1 MKRKMLF
8 GSLILGVTDRNLYFR
23 KVKTMQSNIKVVTE
37 NFRAIGHAAIQ
48 ISGITVVAG
57 ENSSGKSTI
66 SKLLYYLFNTAT
78 NYEFLVKKSLFD
90 ELDDF
95 FDFLKIIYQ
104 ENKELN
110 NIDLLKLKRPIIQ
123 MDYENLSLERI
134 KKQIITFLEKTFQII
149 NIQASNRYK
158 QFIKQISGK
167 EIENNNSLDVLKSFI
182 EDKIKEAE
190 NTIKSRPIR
199 LFTQEFSKAFRGNE
213 HPKVFNVLE
222 EDEVIIDLNS
232 PSLSIPF
239 SINNAIYIDT
249 PMSISTTNYY
259 NKHWNSLNYLLSESN
274 KDSNNPFF
282 DPIFF
287 SFKDVIKG
295 EAERDILYTSDFSF
309 TRADGK
315 TFDLSEVA
323 TGIKAFSIIQ
333 LLLKNGHIDNRTLL
347 IIDEPES
354 HLHPQWI
361 VEYARMIVLLH
372 KHIGVKFFLA
382 SHNPD
387 MVSAIRY
394 IAEKEGVLD
403 NVNYYLAEKAEEAY
417 LYNYRA
423 LGSDIAPIFGSFNI
437 AIDRISQYSID
448 DEIQ

>member
-1 MKRKMLF
+1 
-8 GSLILGVTDRNLYFR
+8 
-23 KVKTMQSNIKVVTE
+23 MQSNIKVVTE

-66 SKLLYYLFNTAT
+66 SKLLYYLFNTSY
-78 NYEFLVKKSLFD
+78 NYEVLVKEELMRNFLDLFYFFNITYRTDINDDGNINKRIIDVKKYDKIRDLRSKETYKKLSLEEIELYLITFIEELYAKLDIQNSRYNRYVDDILKDQQKKQRGVEGLKYFVKEKIKQAENKIQKRPTSLFIEKLLDLFEEKLPEIFDVSEDD
-90 ELDDF
+90 EVIVS
-95 FDFLKIIYQ
+95 LK
-104 ENKELN
+104 K
-110 NIDLLKLKRPIIQ
+110 
-123 MDYENLSLERI
+123 ENLSL
-134 KKQIITFLEKTFQII
+134 
-149 NIQASNRYK
+149 
-158 QFIKQISGK
+158 
-167 EIENNNSLDVLKSFI
+167 
-182 EDKIKEAE
+182 
-190 NTIKSRPIR
+190 
-199 LFTQEFSKAFRGNE
+199 
-213 HPKVFNVLE
+213 
-222 EDEVIIDLNS
+222 
-232 PSLSIPF
+232 PF
-239 SINNAIYIDT
+239 MVNKAIYIDT
-249 PMSISTTNYY
+249 PMSISVSNFDYWDEL
-259 NKHWNSLNYLLSESN
+259 NKLLKEQGDIKSYQREMLSLISDN
-274 KDSNNPFF
+274 
-282 DPIFF
+282 IH
-287 SFKDVIKG
+287 G
-295 EAERDILYTSDFSF
+295 EAEYNIDWPYSDFSF

-315 TFDLSEVA
+315 TFDLNEVA

-361 VEYARMIVLLH
+361 IEYARMIVLLH

-403 NVNYYLAEKAEEAY
+403 NVNYYLAEKTEEAY

-437 AIDRISQYSID
+437 AIDRISQYSIESDHD
-448 DEIQ
+448 DL

>member
-1 MKRKMLF
+1 
-8 GSLILGVTDRNLYFR
+8 
-23 KVKTMQSNIKVVTE
+23 MQSNIKVITE

-57 ENSSGKSTI
+57 ENSSGKSTL

-95 FDFLKIIYQ
+95 FDFFKLIYI
-104 ENKELN
+104 ENYQFN
-110 NIDLLKLKRPIIQ
+110 NVDKSNLDLSITQIDYK
-123 MDYENLSLERI
+123 NLSLEDI
-134 KKQIITFLEKTFQII
+134 KNQIITFLEKTFQII

-167 EIENNNSLDVLKSFI
+167 EIEDNNSLDVLKSFI

-190 NTIKSRPIR
+190 NIIKLRPIR

-222 EDEVIIDLNS
+222 ENEVIIDLNS

-239 SINNAIYIDT
+239 SVQKAIYIDS
-249 PMSISTTNYY
+249 PMSLGAGSSS
-259 NKHWNSLNYLLSESN
+259 NKHWSDLT
-274 KDSNNPFF
+274 KFIFF
-282 DPIFF
+282 DDKNLSDFHNNDIYT
-287 SFKDVIKG
+287 SISKNIKG
-295 EAERDILYTSDFSF
+295 EAVKF
-309 TRADGK
+309 TLGTLSTLTFLREDGK
-315 TFDLSEVA
+315 EFELTEVA

-403 NVNYYLAEKAEEAY
+403 NVNYYLAEKEEETY
-417 LYNYRA
+417 QYNYRS
-423 LGSDIAPIFGSFNI
+423 LGTEIDPIFASFNI
-437 AIDRISQYSID
+437 ALDRINQYSLPYKD
-448 DEIQ
+448 EEIQ

>member
-1 MKRKMLF
+1 
-8 GSLILGVTDRNLYFR
+8 
-23 KVKTMQSNIKVVTE
+23 MQSNIKVVTE
-37 NFRAIGHAAIQ
+37 GFRAIRHAAIQ

-95 FDFLKIIYQ
+95 FDFFKLIYL
-104 ENKELN
+104 ENYQFN
-110 NIDLLKLKRPIIQ
+110 NVDKSNLDLSITQIDYKK
-123 MDYENLSLERI
+123 LSLEEI
-134 KKQIITFLEKTFQII
+134 KNQIITFLEKTFQVI

-167 EIENNNSLDVLKSFI
+167 EIEDNNSLDVLKSFI

-190 NTIKSRPIR
+190 KSIKLRPIR

-274 KDSNNPFF
+274 KDSNNPYFN
-282 DPIFF
+282 PIFF
-287 SFKDVIKG
+287 SFKDFVYK
-295 EAERDILYTSDFSF
+295 
-309 TRADGK
+309 
-315 TFDLSEVA
+315 
-323 TGIKAFSIIQ
+323 
-333 LLLKNGHIDNRTLL
+333 
-347 IIDEPES
+347 
-354 HLHPQWI
+354 
-361 VEYARMIVLLH
+361 
-372 KHIGVKFFLA
+372 
-382 SHNPD
+382 
-387 MVSAIRY
+387 
-394 IAEKEGVLD
+394 
-403 NVNYYLAEKAEEAY
+403 
-417 LYNYRA
+417 
-423 LGSDIAPIFGSFNI
+423 
-437 AIDRISQYSID
+437 
-448 DEIQ
+448 

>member
-1 MKRKMLF
+1 MLF
-8 GSLILGVTDRNLYFR
+8 GLLILGVTDRNLYFR
-23 KVKTMQSNIKVVTE
+23 KIKNMQSNIKVVTE

-95 FDFLKIIYQ
+95 FDFFKLIYI
-104 ENKELN
+104 ENYQFN
-110 NIDLLKLKRPIIQ
+110 NVDRSKLDLSMTQIDYK
-123 MDYENLSLERI
+123 NLSLEDI
-134 KKQIITFLEKTFQII
+134 KNQIITFLEKTFQII

-167 EIENNNSLDVLKSFI
+167 EIEDNNSLDVLKSFI

-190 NTIKSRPIR
+190 NIIKLRPIR

-239 SINNAIYIDT
+239 SVQKAIYIDS
-249 PMSISTTNYY
+249 PMSLGAGSSS
-259 NKHWNSLNYLLSESN
+259 NKHWSDLT
-274 KDSNNPFF
+274 KF
-282 DPIFF
+282 IFF
-287 SFKDVIKG
+287 EDKNLSDFHNNDIYTSISKNIKG
-295 EAERDILYTSDFSF
+295 EAVKF
-309 TRADGK
+309 TLGTLSTLTFLREDGK
-315 TFDLSEVA
+315 EFELTEVA
-323 TGIKAFSIIQ
+323 IGIKAFSIIQ

-403 NVNYYLAEKAEEAY
+403 NVNYYLAEKTEEAY

-423 LGSDIAPIFGSFNI
+423 LGSDIAPIFGSFNN
-437 AIDRISQYSID
+437 AIDRISQYSIESDHD
-448 DEIQ
+448 DL

>member
-1 MKRKMLF
+1 
-8 GSLILGVTDRNLYFR
+8 
-23 KVKTMQSNIKVVTE
+23 MQSNIKVITE

-57 ENSSGKSTI
+57 ENSSGKSTL

-95 FDFLKIIYQ
+95 FDFFELIYI
-104 ENKELN
+104 ENYQFN
-110 NIDLLKLKRPIIQ
+110 NIDKSNLDLSITQI
-123 MDYENLSLERI
+123 DYKNLSLEDI
-134 KKQIITFLEKTFQII
+134 KNQIITFLEKTFQII

-167 EIENNNSLDVLKSFI
+167 EIEDNNSLDVLKSFI

-190 NTIKSRPIR
+190 NIIKLRPIR

-222 EDEVIIDLNS
+222 ENEVIIDLNS

-239 SINNAIYIDT
+239 SVQKAIYIDS
-249 PMSISTTNYY
+249 PMSLGAGSSS
-259 NKHWNSLNYLLSESN
+259 NKHWSDLT
-274 KDSNNPFF
+274 KF
-282 DPIFF
+282 IFF
-287 SFKDVIKG
+287 EDKNLSDFHNNDIYTSISKNIKG
-295 EAERDILYTSDFSF
+295 EAVKF
-309 TRADGK
+309 TLGTLSTLTFLREDGK
-315 TFDLSEVA
+315 EFELTEVA

-333 LLLKNGHIDNRTLL
+333 ILLKNGHIDNRTLL

-403 NVNYYLAEKAEEAY
+403 NVNYYLAEKTEEDY

-437 AIDRISQYSID
+437 AIDRISQYSIESDHD
-448 DEIQ
+448 DL

>member
-1 MKRKMLF
+1 
-8 GSLILGVTDRNLYFR
+8 
-23 KVKTMQSNIKVVTE
+23 MQSNIKVITE

-48 ISGITVVAG
+48 ISGITVVTG
-57 ENSSGKSTI
+57 ENSSGKSTL
-66 SKLLYYLFNTAT
+66 SKLLYELFNTVT
-78 NYEFLVKKSLFD
+78 NYEVLVKEELMREFSNLFQFFEIVYTDSKDILDRKEYSKIVYLSYEYYYKNKSFEEIKNL
-90 ELDDF
+90 LSV
-95 FDFLKIIYQ
+95 FLSEIYNKIDIA
-104 ENKELN
+104 K
-110 NIDLLKLKRPIIQ
+110 
-123 MDYENLSLERI
+123 
-134 KKQIITFLEKTFQII
+134 
-149 NIQASNRYK
+149 SNRYNY
-158 QFIKQISGK
+158 IISNILGDG
-167 EIENNNSLDVLKSFI
+167 IDNTLENIISFI
-182 EDKIKEAE
+182 NQKIEKAIDKVH
-190 NTIKSRPIR
+190 SRPIS
-199 LFTQEFSKAFRGNE
+199 LFTEKLLNVFRDKKL
-213 HPKVFNVLE
+213 PKSFEVLE
-222 EDEVIIDLNS
+222 EKEVIVSLEK
-232 PSLSIPF
+232 PTLSIPF
-239 SINNAIYIDT
+239 SVQKAIYIDS
-249 PMSISTTNYY
+249 PMSLGAGSSS
-259 NKHWNSLNYLLSESN
+259 NKHWSDLT
-274 KDSNNPFF
+274 KF
-282 DPIFF
+282 IFF
-287 SFKDVIKG
+287 EDKNLSDLYNNDIYTSISKNIKG
-295 EAERDILYTSDFSF
+295 EAVRF
-309 TRADGK
+309 TLGTLSTLTFLREDGK
-315 TFDLSEVA
+315 EFDLSEVA

-403 NVNYYLAEKAEEAY
+403 NVNYYLAEKAEEDY

>member
-1 MKRKMLF
+1 
-8 GSLILGVTDRNLYFR
+8 
-23 KVKTMQSNIKVVTE
+23 MQSNIKVITE

-57 ENSSGKSTI
+57 ENSSGKSTL

-95 FDFLKIIYQ
+95 FDFFELIYI
-104 ENKELN
+104 ENYQFN
-110 NIDLLKLKRPIIQ
+110 NIDKSNLDLSITQI
-123 MDYENLSLERI
+123 DYKNLSLEDI
-134 KKQIITFLEKTFQII
+134 KNQIITFLEKTFQII

-167 EIENNNSLDVLKSFI
+167 EIEDNNSLDVLKSFI

-190 NTIKSRPIR
+190 NIIKLRPIR

-222 EDEVIIDLNS
+222 ENEVIIDLNS

-239 SINNAIYIDT
+239 SVQKAIYIDS
-249 PMSISTTNYY
+249 PMSLGAGSSS
-259 NKHWNSLNYLLSESN
+259 NKHWSDLT
-274 KDSNNPFF
+274 KFIFF
-282 DPIFF
+282 DDKNLSDFHNNDIYT
-287 SFKDVIKG
+287 SISKNIKG
-295 EAERDILYTSDFSF
+295 EAVKF
-309 TRADGK
+309 TLGTLSTLTFLREDGK
-315 TFDLSEVA
+315 EFELTEVA

-333 LLLKNGHIDNRTLL
+333 ILLKNGHIDNRTLL

-437 AIDRISQYSID
+437 AIDRISQYSIESDHD
-448 DEIQ
+448 DL

>member
-1 MKRKMLF
+1 
-8 GSLILGVTDRNLYFR
+8 
-23 KVKTMQSNIKVVTE
+23 MQSNIKVVTE

-48 ISGITVVAG
+48 ISGITVVSG
-57 ENSSGKSTI
+57 ENSSGKSTL

-95 FDFLKIIYQ
+95 FDFFKLIYI
-104 ENKELN
+104 ENYQFN
-110 NIDLLKLKRPIIQ
+110 NVDKSNLDQSITQIDYK
-123 MDYENLSLERI
+123 NLSLEDI
-134 KKQIITFLEKTFQII
+134 KNQIITFLEKTFQII

-167 EIENNNSLDVLKSFI
+167 EIEDNNSLDVLKSFI

-190 NTIKSRPIR
+190 NIIKLRPIR

-239 SINNAIYIDT
+239 SVQKAIYIDS
-249 PMSISTTNYY
+249 PMSLGAGSSS
-259 NKHWNSLNYLLSESN
+259 NKHWSDLT
-274 KDSNNPFF
+274 KF
-282 DPIFF
+282 IFF
-287 SFKDVIKG
+287 EDENRSDFHNNDIYTSISKNIKG
-295 EAERDILYTSDFSF
+295 EAVRF
-309 TRADGK
+309 TLGTLSTLTFLREDGK
-315 TFDLSEVA
+315 EFELTEVA

-333 LLLKNGHIDNRTLL
+333 ILLKNGHIDNRTLL

-423 LGSDIAPIFGSFNI
+423 LGSDISPIFKSFNI
-437 AIDRISQYSID
+437 AIDRISQYSVDSDNED
-448 DEIQ
+448 DNL

>member
-1 MKRKMLF
+1 
-8 GSLILGVTDRNLYFR
+8 
-23 KVKTMQSNIKVVTE
+23 MQSNIKVITE

-48 ISGITVVAG
+48 ISGITVVTG
-57 ENSSGKSTI
+57 ENSSGKSTL
-66 SKLLYYLFNTAT
+66 SKLLYELFNTVT
-78 NYEFLVKKSLFD
+78 NYEVLVKEELMREFSNLFQFFEIVYTDSKDILDRKEYSKIVYLSYEYYYKNKSFEEIKNL
-90 ELDDF
+90 LSV
-95 FDFLKIIYQ
+95 FLSEIYNKIDIA
-104 ENKELN
+104 K
-110 NIDLLKLKRPIIQ
+110 
-123 MDYENLSLERI
+123 
-134 KKQIITFLEKTFQII
+134 
-149 NIQASNRYK
+149 SNRYNYIISNILGDGIDNTLENIIF
-158 QFIKQISGK
+158 FINQK
-167 EIENNNSLDVLKSFI
+167 IEKAI
-182 EDKIKEAE
+182 DKVH
-190 NTIKSRPIR
+190 SRPIS
-199 LFTQEFSKAFRGNE
+199 LFTEKLLNVFRDKKL
-213 HPKVFNVLE
+213 PKSFEVLE
-222 EDEVIIDLNS
+222 EKEVIVSLEK
-232 PSLSIPF
+232 PTLSIPF
-239 SINNAIYIDT
+239 SVQKAIYIDS
-249 PMSISTTNYY
+249 PMSLGAGSSS
-259 NKHWNSLNYLLSESN
+259 NKHWSDLT
-274 KDSNNPFF
+274 KF
-282 DPIFF
+282 IFF
-287 SFKDVIKG
+287 EDKNLSDLHNNDIYTSISKNIKG
-295 EAERDILYTSDFSF
+295 EAVRF
-309 TRADGK
+309 TLGTLSTLTFLREDGK
-315 TFDLSEVA
+315 EFDLSEVA

-354 HLHPQWI
+354 NLHPQWI

>member
-1 MKRKMLF
+1 
-8 GSLILGVTDRNLYFR
+8 
-23 KVKTMQSNIKVVTE
+23 MQSNIKVVTE

-134 KKQIITFLEKTFQII
+134 KNQIITFLEKTFQII

-167 EIENNNSLDVLKSFI
+167 EIE
-182 EDKIKEAE
+182 DKIKEAE
-190 NTIKSRPIR
+190 NTIKLRPIR

-222 EDEVIIDLNS
+222 ENEVIIDLNS

-249 PMSISTTNYY
+249 PMSISTTNYD
-259 NKHWNSLNYLLSESN
+259 NKHWSSLNHLLSEDN
-274 KDSNNPFF
+274 KDSNNPYF

-315 TFDLSEVA
+315 TFDLNEVA

-361 VEYARMIVLLH
+361 VEYAHMIVLLH

-387 MVSAIRY
+387 MVSTIRY
-394 IAEKEGVLD
+394 IAEKEEVLD
-403 NVNYYLAEKAEEAY
+403 NVNYYLAEKAEGETY
-417 LYNYRA
+417 LYNYTP
-423 LGSDIAPIFGSFNI
+423 LGSDISPIFKSFNI
-437 AIDRISQYSID
+437 AIDRISQYSVDSDNED
-448 DEIQ
+448 DNL

>member
-1 MKRKMLF
+1 M
-8 GSLILGVTDRNLYFR
+8 T
-23 KVKTMQSNIKVVTE
+23 
-37 NFRAIGHAAIQ
+37 Q
-48 ISGITVVAG
+48 I
-57 ENSSGKSTI
+57 
-66 SKLLYYLFNTAT
+66 
-78 NYEFLVKKSLFD
+78 
-90 ELDDF
+90 
-95 FDFLKIIYQ
+95 
-104 ENKELN
+104 
-110 NIDLLKLKRPIIQ
+110 
-123 MDYENLSLERI
+123 DYKNLSLEDI
-134 KKQIITFLEKTFQII
+134 KNQIITFLEKTFQII

-167 EIENNNSLDVLKSFI
+167 EIEDNNSLDVLKSFI

-190 NTIKSRPIR
+190 NIIKLRPIR

-239 SINNAIYIDT
+239 SVQKAIYIDS
-249 PMSISTTNYY
+249 PMSLGAGSSS
-259 NKHWNSLNYLLSESN
+259 NKHWSDLT
-274 KDSNNPFF
+274 KF
-282 DPIFF
+282 IFF
-287 SFKDVIKG
+287 EDKNLSDFHNNDIYTSISKNIKG
-295 EAERDILYTSDFSF
+295 EAVKF
-309 TRADGK
+309 TLGTLSTLTFLREDGK
-315 TFDLSEVA
+315 EFELTEVA

-394 IAEKEGVLD
+394 IAEKEGVLN

-437 AIDRISQYSID
+437 AIDRISQYSIESDHD
-448 DEIQ
+448 DL